1 MNLDEMRRR
10 ALQRASDGVRRL
22 LPRDQALGGEVYAE
36 DSSRVKTIEAIKI
49 SVMAVGSITYP
60 NARFAFAV
68 LEKSGERPSP

>member
-1 MNLDEMRRR
+1 M
-10 ALQRASDGVRRL
+10 
-22 LPRDQALGGEVYAE
+22 YAE